1 MNYNLVKPKVELMD
15 KKRKEVEEMESQ
27 ISSLNK
33 ELDYIREQIK
43 KKEEDQKKLSFDKAT
58 LRQTIGEL

>member
-1 MNYNLVKPKVELMD
+1 MNYNLVRPKVELMD

-43 KKEEDQKKLSFDKAT
+43 KREEDQKKLAFDKAT